1 MKQQNCSTIIKI
13 DNHHDVNILSNNSFH
28 NIRTSIKSGVDV
40 IVKGVRNIL
49 TFGRS

>member
-1 MKQQNCSTIIKI
+1 MKQHNCSTIVKI
-13 DNHHDVNILSNNSFH
+13 DNHHDVNILSNNTFR